1 MDFQVNWQLERHIS
15 AYAGYCHFFH
25 GAFISATGPHNN
37 IDFAYSALTF
47 TF

>member
-1 MDFQVNWQLERHIS
+1 MKYKRRPDRHIS
-15 AYAGYCHFFH
+15 AYMGYAHFFSW
-25 GAFISATGPHNN
+25 AFITATGPDND